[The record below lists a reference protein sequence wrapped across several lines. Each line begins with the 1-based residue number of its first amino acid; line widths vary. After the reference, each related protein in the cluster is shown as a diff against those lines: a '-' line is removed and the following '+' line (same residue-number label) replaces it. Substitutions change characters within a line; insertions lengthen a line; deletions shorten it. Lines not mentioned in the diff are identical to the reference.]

1 MLLFFLIVT
10 LGVPIV
16 ISALLLFVR
25 FRTCRFAS
33 LRLAP
38 SAVTEDATGAHT
50 QLGAGHPLKV
60 IFVHPDLGIGGAERL
75 VVDAAVALQ
84 KHQHIAQIEVIVV
97 TNHHD
102 PKRAFTETVNGTVKV
117 VVFGSWIPRTVF
129 GTAKVFCA
137 TLRMYWATL
146 MACIIYPETDCYFV
160 DQVAAVL
167 PLLSLLAPYSPRL
180 FYCHFPDQCCD
191 SNRDECG
198 RFRKPPS
205 RWRRW
210 YRCLFDEIE
219 LQSMN
224 FASSIVSNSKFS
236 RDMTVKTFPKLA
248 SVIDPEEDIFY
259 PPVSLTFSDKMHGS
273 EVVTSVC
280 EGPSALKDSI
290 EGHSVIL
297 SINRYERK
305 KNLALAIEAFAHV
318 VSTTESCSTRSPLLV
333 LAGGYDPRL
342 AENVS
347 HFKELQN
354 LAWRHGLHTDQV
366 LFLKNISETEKRFL
380 LSNCCCLLYTPTSEH
395 FGIVPIEAMVCAR
408 PVVAVNQGGP
418 CESVGEGGTLCE
430 PTTEA
435 FARAIETYLC
445 DEELCKQV
453 GLAGQRRA
461 RERFGIDTF
470 GVKLATRFV
479 KLWTERSLSLS
490 KASTVGKDYMQ
501 QRKVE

>member
-236 RDMTVKTFPKLA
+236 RDMTVN
-248 SVIDPEEDIFY
+248 
-259 PPVSLTFSDKMHGS
+259 
-273 EVVTSVC
+273 